1 MFVFEGAA
9 YDVVAAVIGA
19 ALGAVV
25 AYGMVIVIA
34 SAFGAEDSDAGLQVE
49 YAVAW
54 RSLVVAFA
62 IGVLLTLVVVAVSAW
77 RVSVMTISTA
87 IRNLPEPPSSK
98 KSRRWIL
105 AVLGLA
111 LGAFIAMSG
120 AAADAATA
128 LMLGISLVVISL
140 VPILRLLGASERI
153 AYTACGLALVVL
165 MLMPW
170 EIWEAVFGQ
179 ISMDFSTWI
188 VSGLMTVIGAVWVMV
203 FNADLLLR
211 GASLVFGRAPS
222 LAPVVRGDDVS
233 LKARFRTGATLA
245 MFTLVVFTLVTGT
258 AAPGSFTAALDNVEE
273 FGGGFQVRAGTSA
286 GAPIADMR
294 AACKLPLGSARPTSR
309 WSGASPCCRSRLD
322 S

>member
-211 GASLVFGRAPS
+211 GASLVGRAPS
-222 LAPVVRGDDVS
+222 LAPVVRLAMTYP
-233 LKARFRTGATLA
+233 LKARFRTGRPSRCSRSSSSRSLPALRHRVPSPQPSTTSRSSA
-245 MFTLVVFTLVTGT
+245 E
-258 AAPGSFTAALDNVEE
+258 ASRSAQAPRQARRSPTC
-273 FGGGFQVRAGTSA
+273 
-286 GAPIADMR
+286 APP
-294 AACKLPLGSARPTSR
+294 CKLPLGSARPTSR
-309 WSGASPCCRSRLD
+309 WSGASPCCQSRLD

>member
-140 VPILRLLGASERI
+140 VPILRLLGAS
-153 AYTACGLALVVL
+153 
-165 MLMPW
+165 
-170 EIWEAVFGQ
+170 
-179 ISMDFSTWI
+179 
-188 VSGLMTVIGAVWVMV
+188 SGSHTRPVAWH
-203 FNADLLLR
+203 LLCSCSCR
-211 GASLVFGRAPS
+211 GRSGRP
-222 LAPVVRGDDVS
+222 
-233 LKARFRTGATLA
+233 
-245 MFTLVVFTLVTGT
+245 
-258 AAPGSFTAALDNVEE
+258 
-273 FGGGFQVRAGTSA
+273 
-286 GAPIADMR
+286 
-294 AACKLPLGSARPTSR
+294 CSARSRWTSR
-309 WSGASPCCRSRLD
+309 RGSSPAS
-322 S
+322 